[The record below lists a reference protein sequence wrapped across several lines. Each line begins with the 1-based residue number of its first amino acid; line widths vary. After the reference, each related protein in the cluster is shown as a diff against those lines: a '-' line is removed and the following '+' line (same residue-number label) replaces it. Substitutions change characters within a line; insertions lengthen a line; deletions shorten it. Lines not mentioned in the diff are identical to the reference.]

1 MATFNELQLDIADR
15 MNLSS
20 DDALARIF
28 REINTRYRRVTSSL
42 GLDASRRVV
51 RTADAT
57 IGERDLTFSSMEHLE
72 AVYIE
77 VNGENKPLKEITHTE
92 MLTEPLVGE
101 PPSKY
106 AVTSI
111 TATSVTVT
119 VNCVPTTAFTLVAV
133 GLNVSETLAGVADSP
148 AIPESFHDILIYGVL
163 ADEYRKKEKF
173 DLMRESELVYEQRLA
188 DLRMF
193 LAKSA
198 FLEITQGKHAAVRRN
213 PFNRLGPSM

>member
-15 MNLSS
+15 MSLSA

-42 GLDASRRVV
+42 GLDATRRVV
-51 RTADAT
+51 RSASAT
-57 IGERDLTFSSMEHLE
+57 IGNRDVTFGSIEKLE
-72 AVYIE
+72 AVY
-77 VNGENKPLKEITHTE
+77 VTVSGKDKPLEQVTNTE
-92 MLTEPLVGE
+92 MLTEALVGE
-101 PPSKY
+101 PPTKF
-106 AVTSI
+106 AVKSV
-111 TATSVTVT
+111 ASTSVTVT
-119 VNCVPTTAFTLVAV
+119 LNCEPTTDFDLNAT

-173 DLMRESELVYEQRLA
+173 DLMRESEQVYEQRLS

-193 LAKSA
+193 MAKSA
-198 FLEITQGKHAAVRRN
+198 FLDVTQGKHSPRN
-213 PFNRLGPSM
+213 TWRYRVGPTF